1 MAARRGA
8 YGPDTLDQAR
18 LAALNLAAAEGRK
31 SAGTLG
37 MTPTGASP
45 DPDLSLSV
53 APGVLNTPEPCRF
66 GVFVFGLGAAHRG
79 SDANQS
85 PLLSSQLSNYRLS
98 CVSSA

>member
-37 MTPTGASP
+37 MTPTGASAHQP
-45 DPDLSLSV
+45 SV
-53 APGVLNTPEPCRF
+53 L
-66 GVFVFGLGAAHRG
+66 GL
-79 SDANQS
+79 D
-85 PLLSSQLSNYRLS
+85 RL
-98 CVSSA
+98 ATR